1 MVTLVFT
8 MQAAGLIFGPM
19 LAAALLTTHL
29 SQDIVWRIL
38 LAFGAVPAMA
48 VFQMRRHM
56 AETPRYLL
64 APASTM
70 PSSHVLARSRV
81 RARAARSLTGRSK

>member
-1 MVTLVFT
+1 MMVTLVFT

-64 APASTM
+64 ATGQHDAF
-70 PSSHVLARSRV
+70 VA
-81 RARAARSLTGRSK
+81 RARPDRGSGPARPGL